1 MDIISLN
8 DFNDKRQNSILMIF
22 FLVSFVVGLSFT
34 VFNTFIPSVFNL
46 DFGSNS
52 NSIVSAIML
61 TGFIGQIL
69 SGYFGDKF
77 DRIKL
82 LSTVFILLL
91 PLFISIIFVGKK
103 LIIFISIFLAILMY
117 SIQPLINSIIKDI
130 TTLKIRSVVFGL
142 NFFLMFGLSGLAAYM
157 GGLIADNYSF
167 KLIFPIFSL
176 LFPIGI
182 LLLYLLQMK
191 KKVKV

>member
-91 PLFISIIFVGKK
+91 P
-103 LIIFISIFLAILMY
+103 
-117 SIQPLINSIIKDI
+117 
-130 TTLKIRSVVFGL
+130 
-142 NFFLMFGLSGLAAYM
+142 
-157 GGLIADNYSF
+157 
-167 KLIFPIFSL
+167 
-176 LFPIGI
+176 
-182 LLLYLLQMK
+182 
-191 KKVKV
+191 